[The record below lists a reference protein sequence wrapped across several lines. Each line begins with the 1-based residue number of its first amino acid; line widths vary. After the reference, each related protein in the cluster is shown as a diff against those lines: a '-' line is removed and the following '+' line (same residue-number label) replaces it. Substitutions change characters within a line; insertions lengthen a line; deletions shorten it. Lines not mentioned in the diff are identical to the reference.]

1 MGISG
6 GVDSSVS
13 ASLLKK
19 QGYEVTGV
27 FIRGWQP
34 PFLEC
39 SVKEDRHSAMRVCA
53 ELGIPYLECDGAL
66 AYKKWVVDYMVDSYS
81 KGFVPNPDVMCNKY
95 VKFGIFYDF
104 AIKNGADFVATGH
117 YAQVENGILKKGID
131 QEKDQSYF
139 LWAVPKEK
147 LQKTIFPIGGMKKSE
162 VRKIAEKNKLFT
174 ATKKDSQG
182 LCFLGKLDVKDFL
195 KECIDVEPGNVLNE
209 NGEIV
214 GLHDG
219 AMLYA
224 LGERHGFT
232 ITKKT
237 TDDHRLY
244 IISKDITKNTITV
257 SNNISQ
263 NNAVKNEIIINN
275 VNIINEEIWS
285 NNEIKKVLVYRY
297 HGKEIEVSAISK
309 ASECYL
315 IQTTDLS
322 EVLSKGQ
329 SCVLYSGDL
338 CLGGGIIS

>member
-1 MGISG
+1 MKKVYVGISG

-13 ASLLKK
+13 ALLLKK
-19 QGYEVTGV
+19 AGYDVTGV

-66 AYKKWVVDYMVDSYS
+66 AYKKWVVDYMIDSYS

-131 QEKDQSYF
+131 QDKDQSYF
-139 LWAVPKEK
+139 LWAVPKDK
-147 LQKTIFPIGGMKKSE
+147 LEKTIFPIGGMKKDE
-162 VRKIAEKNKLFT
+162 VRKIAERNKLFT

-214 GLHDG
+214 G
-219 AMLYA
+219 
-224 LGERHGFT
+224 
-232 ITKKT
+232 
-237 TDDHRLY
+237 
-244 IISKDITKNTITV
+244 
-257 SNNISQ
+257 
-263 NNAVKNEIIINN
+263 
-275 VNIINEEIWS
+275 
-285 NNEIKKVLVYRY
+285 
-297 HGKEIEVSAISK
+297 
-309 ASECYL
+309 
-315 IQTTDLS
+315 
-322 EVLSKGQ
+322 
-329 SCVLYSGDL
+329 
-338 CLGGGIIS
+338 